1 MKTIALIL
9 SLLLL
14 TSCSNPDT
22 SGGVTLSR
30 GGGDNGNEFPYGD
43 CRGSGYQTHSTFWI
57 VTGSMVYVLTL
68 YLCRLPVHRFFEREK
83 S

>member
-1 MKTIALIL
+1 MELIIIGVVYVIGAGL
-9 SLLLL
+9 WTAKMGKRMASL
-14 TSCSNPDT
+14 
-22 SGGVTLSR
+22 
-30 GGGDNGNEFPYGD
+30 
-43 CRGSGYQTHSTFWI
+43 TFWI